1 MKLPSF
7 FKKNLI
13 LKITSLNSLVV
24 GIRLLVSLIVQ
35 NLLAQYTGQSG
46 IAKVGQI
53 RNLSNILTS
62 LSSFGVFNGIVK
74 YVSEYKN
81 NEKGLTKLFS
91 TVFVISSIATIF
103 ISVIIFIYSKEL
115 SSWLF
120 LSEDYYL
127 VFHILS
133 VIVPFIAMNRI
144 FNAIISGLS
153 AYKVHAKIEVI
164 WYLIASIFLLISLYY
179 YNIEGVLIAI
189 AVTPLVQFLVLTLI
203 FGKTI
208 NDYVKFKKLSLKTP
222 LVKVLLGF
230 SLISFVATVCL
241 NFVEINFRTLISEKI
256 SENEAGIWTAMS
268 SISKIY
274 MQFLITV
281 FSIYILPKYTSLN
294 FSHEFKNEVKAI
306 YKTLLPIVVLGMLL
320 VFFSKKYLILSIYN
334 ESFLSMT
341 ILFKWQ
347 LLADLVRFIAN
358 ILSFKFLA
366 KKQIKHFVS
375 TQLIGLTTYLIM
387 GNLLIDLYL
396 VEGLV
401 MALFFSNLIYLIVV
415 LTVLRKDL
423 FYDNRPI

>member
-81 NEKGLTKLFS
+81 NEKGLIKLFS
-91 TVFVISSIATIF
+91 TVFVISSIATIS

-120 LSEDYYL
+120 LTEDYYL

-144 FNAIISGLS
+144 FNGIISGLS

-208 NDYVKFKKLSLKTP
+208 NDYVKFKKLSLQIP

-294 FSHEFKNEVKAI
+294 FSHEFKNEVKVI
-306 YKTLLPIVVLGMLL
+306 YKTLLPIVILGMLL
-320 VFFSKKYLILSIYN
+320 VFFFKKYLILTIYN

-347 LLADLVRFIAN
+347 LLADFVRFTAN

-366 KKQIKHFVS
+366 KKQIKHFVL
-375 TQLIGLTTYLIM
+375 TQLIGLITYYFIGKILI
-387 GNLLIDLYL
+387 NFYL

-401 MALFFSNLIYLIVV
+401 MALFFSNLLYLITV
-415 LTVLRKDL
+415 LTILRKDL
-423 FYDNRPI
+423 FHYGRPI

>member
-7 FKKNLI
+7 LKKNLI

-91 TVFVISSIATIF
+91 TVFVISSIATIS

-120 LSEDYYL
+120 LTEDYYL

-144 FNAIISGLS
+144 FNGIISGLS

-179 YNIEGVLIAI
+179 YNIGGVLIAI

-208 NDYVKFKKLSLKTP
+208 NDYVKFKKLSLQTP

-387 GNLLIDLYL
+387 GNLLIDFYL

>member
-1 MKLPSF
+1 VKLPSF

-91 TVFVISSIATIF
+91 TVFVISSIATIS

-120 LSEDYYL
+120 LTEDYYL

-144 FNAIISGLS
+144 FNGIISGLS
-153 AYKVHAKIEVI
+153 AYKAHAKIEVI
-164 WYLIASIFLLISLYY
+164 WYIIASIFLLISLYY

-208 NDYVKFKKLSLKTP
+208 NDYVKFKKLSLQTP

-306 YKTLLPIVVLGMLL
+306 YKTLLPIVLLGMLL

>member
-81 NEKGLTKLFS
+81 NEKGLIKLFS
-91 TVFVISSIATIF
+91 TVFVISSIATIS

-120 LSEDYYL
+120 LTEDYYL

-144 FNAIISGLS
+144 FNGIISGLS

-208 NDYVKFKKLSLKTP
+208 NDYVKFKKLSLRTP

>member
-81 NEKGLTKLFS
+81 NEKGLIKLFS
-91 TVFVISSIATIF
+91 TVFVISSIATIS

-120 LSEDYYL
+120 LTEDYYL

-144 FNAIISGLS
+144 FNGIISGLS

-208 NDYVKFKKLSLKTP
+208 NDYVKFKKLSLQTP

-347 LLADLVRFIAN
+347 LLADFVRFTAN

-366 KKQIKHFVS
+366 KKQIKHFVL
-375 TQLIGLTTYLIM
+375 TQLIGLITYYFIGKILI
-387 GNLLIDLYL
+387 NFYL

>member
-81 NEKGLTKLFS
+81 NEKGLIKLFS
-91 TVFVISSIATIF
+91 TVFVISSIATIS

-120 LSEDYYL
+120 LTEDYYL

-144 FNAIISGLS
+144 FNGIISGLS

-189 AVTPLVQFLVLTLI
+189 AVTTLVQFLVLTLI

-208 NDYVKFKKLSLKTP
+208 NDYVKFKKLSLQTP

-347 LLADLVRFIAN
+347 LLADFVRFTAN

-366 KKQIKHFVS
+366 KKQIKHFVL
-375 TQLIGLTTYLIM
+375 TQLIGLITYYFIGKILI
-387 GNLLIDLYL
+387 NFYL

>member
-103 ISVIIFIYSKEL
+103 ISVIIFTCSKEL

-179 YNIEGVLIAI
+179 YNIGGVLIAI

-208 NDYVKFKKLSLKTP
+208 NDYVKFKKLSLQTP
-222 LVKVLLGF
+222 LIKVLLGF

>member
-208 NDYVKFKKLSLKTP
+208 NDYVKFKKLSLQTP
-222 LVKVLLGF
+222 LIKVLLGF

>member
-91 TVFVISSIATIF
+91 TVFVISSIATIS

-120 LSEDYYL
+120 LTEDYYL
-127 VFHILS
+127 VFYILS

-144 FNAIISGLS
+144 FNGIISGLS

-208 NDYVKFKKLSLKTP
+208 NDYVKFKKLSLQTP

>member
-81 NEKGLTKLFS
+81 NEKGLIKLFS
-91 TVFVISSIATIF
+91 TVFVISSIATIS
-103 ISVIIFIYSKEL
+103 ISVIIFIYSIEL

-120 LSEDYYL
+120 LTEDYYL

-144 FNAIISGLS
+144 FNGIISGLS

-208 NDYVKFKKLSLKTP
+208 NDYVKFKKLSLRTP

-306 YKTLLPIVVLGMLL
+306 YKTLLPIVTLGMLL

>member
-91 TVFVISSIATIF
+91 TVFVISSIATIS

-120 LSEDYYL
+120 LTEDYYL

-144 FNAIISGLS
+144 FNGIISGLS

-208 NDYVKFKKLSLKTP
+208 NDYVKFKKLSLQTP

-366 KKQIKHFVS
+366 KKQIKHFVL

>member
-91 TVFVISSIATIF
+91 TVFVISSIATIS

-120 LSEDYYL
+120 LTEDYYL
-127 VFHILS
+127 VFYILS

-144 FNAIISGLS
+144 FNGIISGLS

-164 WYLIASIFLLISLYY
+164 WYLIASIFLLINLYY

-208 NDYVKFKKLSLKTP
+208 NDYVKFKKLSLQTP

-366 KKQIKHFVS
+366 KKQIKHFVL

>member
-91 TVFVISSIATIF
+91 TVFVISSIATIS

-120 LSEDYYL
+120 LTEDYYL

-144 FNAIISGLS
+144 FNGIISGLS
-153 AYKVHAKIEVI
+153 AYKAHAKIEVI
-164 WYLIASIFLLISLYY
+164 WYIIASIFLLISLYY
-179 YNIEGVLIAI
+179 YNIEGVIISI

-208 NDYVKFKKLSLKTP
+208 NDYVKFKKLSLQTP
-222 LVKVLLGF
+222 LIKVLLGF

-423 FYDNRPI
+423 LYDNRPI

>member
-91 TVFVISSIATIF
+91 TVFVISSIATIS

-120 LSEDYYL
+120 LTEDYYL

-144 FNAIISGLS
+144 FNGIISGLS

-208 NDYVKFKKLSLKTP
+208 NDYVKFKKLSLQTP

-306 YKTLLPIVVLGMLL
+306 CKTLLPIVVLGMLL

>member
-127 VFHILS
+127 VFHVLS

-208 NDYVKFKKLSLKTP
+208 NDYVKFKKLSLQTP

-375 TQLIGLTTYLIM
+375 TQLIGLTAYLIM

>member
-1 MKLPSF
+1 VKLPSF

-103 ISVIIFIYSKEL
+103 ISVIIFTCSKEL

-208 NDYVKFKKLSLKTP
+208 NDYVKFKKLSLQTP

-306 YKTLLPIVVLGMLL
+306 YKTLLPIVVLGMLF

>member
-91 TVFVISSIATIF
+91 TVFVISSIATIS

-120 LSEDYYL
+120 LTEDYYL
-127 VFHILS
+127 VFYILS

-144 FNAIISGLS
+144 FNGIISGLS

-189 AVTPLVQFLVLTLI
+189 AVTPLVQFLVLSLI

-208 NDYVKFKKLSLKTP
+208 NDYVKFKKLSFQTP

-366 KKQIKHFVS
+366 KKQIKHFVL

>member
-81 NEKGLTKLFS
+81 NEKGLIKLFS
-91 TVFVISSIATIF
+91 TVFVISSIATIS

-120 LSEDYYL
+120 LTEDYYL
-127 VFHILS
+127 VFYILS

-144 FNAIISGLS
+144 FNGIISGLS

-208 NDYVKFKKLSLKTP
+208 NDYVKFKKLSLQTP

-366 KKQIKHFVS
+366 KKQIKHFVL

>member
-208 NDYVKFKKLSLKTP
+208 NDYVKFKKLSLQTP

-306 YKTLLPIVVLGMLL
+306 YKTLLPIVVLGMLF

-375 TQLIGLTTYLIM
+375 TQLIGLTAYLIM

>member
-1 MKLPSF
+1 
-7 FKKNLI
+7 
-13 LKITSLNSLVV
+13 
-24 GIRLLVSLIVQ
+24 VSLIVQ

-91 TVFVISSIATIF
+91 TVFVISSIATIS

-120 LSEDYYL
+120 LTEDYYL

-144 FNAIISGLS
+144 FNGIISGLS

-208 NDYVKFKKLSLKTP
+208 NDYVKFKKLSLQTP

-306 YKTLLPIVVLGMLL
+306 YKTLLPIVVLGMLF

-387 GNLLIDLYL
+387 GNLLIDFYL

>member
-103 ISVIIFIYSKEL
+103 ISVIIFTCSKEL

-208 NDYVKFKKLSLKTP
+208 NDYVKFKKLSLQTP

-306 YKTLLPIVVLGMLL
+306 YKTLLPIVLLGMLL